1 MGMQK
6 ILKDNIDKI
15 KTLCM
20 SHNVKSLFAFGSV
33 CTDEFNDSSDV
44 DLLITFNPMDYGD
57 YADNY
62 FTVAEKFEEVLHRPV
77 DLVTDKSV
85 SNPYFIDLLNQTKIL
100 IYENRN

>member
-1 MGMQK
+1 MQK
-6 ILKDNIDKI
+6 ILRDNIDKI

-20 SHNVKSLFAFGSV
+20 NHNVKSLFAFGSV
-33 CTDEFNDSSDV
+33 CTDEFNVSSDV
-44 DLLITFNPMDYGD
+44 DLLITFNSMDYGD

-62 FTVAEKFEEVLHRPV
+62 FTVAEKFEEVLRRPV

>member
-1 MGMQK
+1 MQK

-15 KTLCM
+15 KALCM
-20 SHNVKSLFAFGSV
+20 DHNVKSLFAFGSV
-33 CTDEFNDSSDV
+33 CTDEFDNASDV

-62 FTVAEKFEEVLHRPV
+62 FTVAEKFEEVLNRPV

-85 SNPYFIDLLNQTKIL
+85 SNPYFIDLLNRTKIL